1 MALNSLFPYSPSIG
15 LRSIYTEVLPQ
26 VLLQSESHWIAIFEE
41 PGCLLVSEPELLLSF
56 FPDHGAVQSLIYV
69 VLSHW
74 RFASTVARPFHFST
88 TMRCRHDVCMLFHI
102 LRAIVVLRLSQ
113 RLLQLNVLVYK
124 LDIELKHN
132 SMSGPFPG
140 LSLCFRGP
148 TCGLE
153 SILFLGSVVLPFNCA
168 HDGMYSLVGNRPLGS

>member
-1 MALNSLFPYSPSIG
+1 M
-15 LRSIYTEVLPQ
+15 YTEVLLQ
-26 VLLQSESHWIAIFEE
+26 VLLQSESHWVTVFEE
-41 PGCLLVSEPELLLSF
+41 PGCLLVSEPEWLLRF
-56 FPDHGAVQSLIYV
+56 FPDHGSVQSLIYV
-69 VLSHW
+69 ALSHW

-88 TMRCRHDVCMLFHI
+88 IMRFRHDMCMLFHI
-102 LRAIVVLRLSQ
+102 LREIVVLHLDQ

-140 LSLCFRGP
+140 LSLCFQGP
-148 TCGLE
+148 TCDLE
-153 SILFLGSVVLPFNCA
+153 SILFLVSIVLPFNCA